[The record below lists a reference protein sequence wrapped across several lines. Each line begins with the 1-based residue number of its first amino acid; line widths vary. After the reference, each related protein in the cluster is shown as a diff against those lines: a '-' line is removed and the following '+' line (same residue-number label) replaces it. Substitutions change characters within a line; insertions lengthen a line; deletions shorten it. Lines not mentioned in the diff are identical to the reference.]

1 MPSLKKQTAGW
12 LLETCERE
20 RRAETGERISEEA
33 PGGPPGDPDDYHTTV
48 ACVILHT
55 LRHTVERNSQIQ
67 KQSKLQWAS
76 LSFPDLI
83 IAAPIIAVIFIIVL
97 SIYGVCFHHS
107 NNVTLEFPCREREG
121 GGGITGCMEEAAGD
135 EGVLLPG
142 SMIFILCEGSHNN

>member
-1 MPSLKKQTAGW
+1 MPARPSLKKQTAGW

-48 ACVILHT
+48 ASVILHT
-55 LRHTVERNSQIQ
+55 LRHTVERNSQTQ

-121 GGGITGCMEEAAGD
+121 ERDASQ
-135 EGVLLPG
+135 GVWRRQLETRG
-142 SMIFILCEGSHNN
+142 SASWIHDFYFM